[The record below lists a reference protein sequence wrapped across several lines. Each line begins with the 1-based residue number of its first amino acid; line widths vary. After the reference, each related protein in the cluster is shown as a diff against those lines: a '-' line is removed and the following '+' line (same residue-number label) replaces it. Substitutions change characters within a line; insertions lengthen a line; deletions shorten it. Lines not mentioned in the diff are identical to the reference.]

1 MSIVTEQ
8 DLKDIDDAIKVDKI
22 HAPIHEKLRDV
33 YFDLAKAYREH
44 EDMTD
49 MILADTIFIY
59 LKQRGIVL
67 KNFGDLVN
75 NFGGQ
80 ND

>member
-1 MSIVTEQ
+1 MIGRITNRGRPGRAPPNFNSEAEMSIVTEQ

-44 EDMTD
+44 EDMMD
-49 MILADTIFIY
+49 MILA
-59 LKQRGIVL
+59 
-67 KNFGDLVN
+67 
-75 NFGGQ
+75 
-80 ND
+80 